1 MEDVCMTCANMCGVQ
16 LAIVDVSKFTKPL
29 LYQFAWKIIMFIENK
44 KKNNLAEQQQ
54 RLNCAFAH
62 VFHK

>member
-1 MEDVCMTCANMCGVQ
+1 MCGVQ